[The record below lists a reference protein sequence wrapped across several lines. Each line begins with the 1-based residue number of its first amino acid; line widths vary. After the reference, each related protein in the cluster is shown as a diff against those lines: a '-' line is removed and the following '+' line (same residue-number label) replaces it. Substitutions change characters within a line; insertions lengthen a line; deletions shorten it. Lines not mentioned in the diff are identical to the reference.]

1 MPALLDIENLHV
13 RFASDDGEVHA
24 VDGVSLSLERGE
36 ILGLLGESG
45 CGKSA
50 TAMAIPRLL
59 HIPAAS
65 ISADAIRFDGIDLL
79 RIPVKELRSLRGRRI
94 GVIFQDPMTS
104 LSPLHRIG
112 DQLDEVQLL
121 HDRDLPRAE
130 MRRRSLEWLAKVGIP
145 SPEQYAQAL
154 PHELSGGMQQRVM
167 IAMALLLDPDLVIAD
182 EPTTALDAT
191 TQAQVLE
198 LMLHL
203 YRRDSA
209 LLLITH
215 DMGVVRKMATRV
227 AVMYA
232 GQIVETA
239 PADELFAR
247 PCHPYTR
254 ALLAALPSLE
264 TRGKR
269 LATIPGQVPSALD
282 FPPGCRFHPRCPEAT
297 PECARA
303 TPALAASAECPA
315 RSCRCFR
322 R

>member
-1 MPALLDIENLHV
+1 
-13 RFASDDGEVHA
+13 
-24 VDGVSLSLERGE
+24 
-36 ILGLLGESG
+36 
-45 CGKSA
+45 
-50 TAMAIPRLL
+50 
-59 HIPAAS
+59 
-65 ISADAIRFDGIDLL
+65 
-79 RIPVKELRSLRGRRI
+79 
-94 GVIFQDPMTS
+94 
-104 LSPLHRIG
+104 
-112 DQLDEVQLL
+112 
-121 HDRDLPRAE
+121 
-130 MRRRSLEWLAKVGIP
+130 
-145 SPEQYAQAL
+145 
-154 PHELSGGMQQRVM
+154 
-167 IAMALLLDPDLVIAD
+167 
-182 EPTTALDAT
+182 
-191 TQAQVLE
+191 
-198 LMLHL
+198 
-203 YRRDSA
+203 
-209 LLLITH
+209 
-215 DMGVVRKMATRV
+215 
-227 AVMYA
+227 MYA